1 MNTTQIPRYLS
12 HATKHLLERQKF
24 HKVHPTDIFESYLSN
39 STKNLKSIHVFPD
52 RKQKKKKNKKKKR
65 ISNSKRPRF
74 RSIHVISPRPVES
87 KFGATRMEWDKGS
100 HGREIVPFSPLNFI
114 MRGEIESR
122 RSITR
127 GSREIR
133 FSRPPPHNNSH
144 SRLAFSV
151 SSKISPCGSASI
163 PPPPVQA
170 DPYTKSWHVRS
181 RRRCNLATMFR
192 HVPPFENGSVKM
204 VGEFLSEL
212 GEEFRTVRAS
222 ERLDAWCDERVCV

>member
-24 HKVHPTDIFESYLSN
+24 HKVSNRYLRI
-39 STKNLKSIHVFPD
+39 LSIKFHEKPEIYPRFP
-52 RKQKKKKNKKKKR
+52 RQKIEKEEKQKKKR

-74 RSIHVISPRPVES
+74 RSIHVISSRPVES

-222 ERLDAWCDERVCV
+222 ERLDAWCDKRVCV